1 MTITNARKLYN
12 QAYATRAHRVAITL
26 TPAEYSELEKR
37 AKAEGVKPTTL
48 VKNMAIAYH
57 QGQAITPEPIL
68 KELQELRF
76 LLRNSANNINQIA
89 HHSNT
94 VGRLVDENG
103 FLDEVRK
110 METTI
115 NEFVALRLNPKQTQ
129 TPWSLNPWAAN
140 TPVLPSS

>member
-1 MTITNARKLYN
+1 
-12 QAYATRAHRVAITL
+12 
-26 TPAEYSELEKR
+26 
-37 AKAEGVKPTTL
+37 
-48 VKNMAIAYH
+48 MAIAYH
-57 QGQAITPEPIL
+57 QSQQIPQEPIL

-115 NEFVALRLNPKQTQ
+115 TDFVSARLNPKT
-129 TPWSLNPWAAN
+129 
-140 TPVLPSS
+140 

>member
-1 MTITNARKLYN
+1 MPPISPARKLYN

-26 TPAEYSELEKR
+26 TSAEYSELEKR

-76 LLRNSANNINQIA
+76 LLRNAANNINQIA

-129 TPWSLNPWAAN
+129 KP
-140 TPVLPSS
+140 

>member
-1 MTITNARKLYN
+1 MTISSARKLYN

-57 QGQAITPEPIL
+57 QSQQIPQEPIL

-115 NEFVALRLNPKQTQ
+115 TDFVSARLNPKT
-129 TPWSLNPWAAN
+129 
-140 TPVLPSS
+140 

>member
-1 MTITNARKLYN
+1 MPNSDQRKAYLQSY
-12 QAYATRAHRVAITL
+12 QANTHRVAITL
-26 TPAEYSELEKR
+26 TPSEFAELEKR

-57 QGQAITPEPIL
+57 QSQQIPQEPIL

-76 LLRNSANNINQIA
+76 LLRNAANNINQIA

-110 METTI
+110 MEATI
-115 NEFVALRLNPKQTQ
+115 NEFVARRLNPKQTP
-129 TPWSLNPWAAN
+129 TA
-140 TPVLPSS
+140 

>member
-1 MTITNARKLYN
+1 MTISSARKLYN

-26 TPAEYSELEKR
+26 TPAEFSELEKR

-76 LLRNSANNINQIA
+76 LLRNAANNINQIA

-94 VGRLVDENG
+94 VWRLVDENG

-129 TPWSLNPWAAN
+129 KP
-140 TPVLPSS
+140 

>member
-1 MTITNARKLYN
+1 MQNSEQRKAYLQTY
-12 QAYATRAHRVAITL
+12 QANTHRVAITL
-26 TPAEYSELEKR
+26 TASEFAELEKR

-57 QGQAITPEPIL
+57 QSQQIPQEPIL

-115 NEFVALRLNPKQTQ
+115 TDFVSARLNPKT
-129 TPWSLNPWAAN
+129 
-140 TPVLPSS
+140 

>member
-1 MTITNARKLYN
+1 MQNSDQRKAYLQSY
-12 QAYATRAHRVAITL
+12 QANTHRVAITL
-26 TPAEYSELEKR
+26 TPAEYAELEKR

-76 LLRNSANNINQIA
+76 LLRNAANNINQIA

-115 NEFVALRLNPKQTQ
+115 NEFVALRLNPKQTP
-129 TPWSLNPWAAN
+129 TA
-140 TPVLPSS
+140 

>member
-129 TPWSLNPWAAN
+129 TP
-140 TPVLPSS
+140 

>member
-1 MTITNARKLYN
+1 MTISSARKLYN

-26 TPAEYSELEKR
+26 TPAEFSELEKR

-76 LLRNSANNINQIA
+76 LLRNAANNINQIA

-129 TPWSLNPWAAN
+129 KP
-140 TPVLPSS
+140 

>member
-1 MTITNARKLYN
+1 MPITPARSEYN
-12 QAYATRAHRVAITL
+12 KKYKEQYATRAHRVAITL
-26 TPAEYSELEKR
+26 TPAEFSELEKR

-57 QGQAITPEPIL
+57 QSQQIPQEPIL

-76 LLRNSANNINQIA
+76 LLRNAANNINQIA

-115 NEFVALRLNPKQTQ
+115 TDFVSARLNPKT
-129 TPWSLNPWAAN
+129 
-140 TPVLPSS
+140 

>member
-12 QAYATRAHRVAITL
+12 QAYSTRAHRVAVTL

-76 LLRNSANNINQIA
+76 LLRNVANNINQIA

-103 FLDEVRK
+103 LLGEIQK
-110 METTI
+110 MEATI
-115 NEFVALRLNPKQTQ
+115 MGFVSARLKHHDH
-129 TPWSLNPWAAN
+129 
-140 TPVLPSS
+140 